1 MLWRDRRSRSRTG
14 FTGQTA
20 SAIRPDGIVPGP
32 PTSATARPAIET
44 PAPVETPVDARDR
57 IVAATFRHEVRPVYP
72 DIAKYGDQEGTVVVL
87 ATIGPEGRVLSARIA
102 QSSGSLAIDAEALRA
117 AQASS
122 YYPPEIDGKPAI
134 MTYRIVYTFQLT

>member
-32 PTSATARPAIET
+32 PTSTTARPAIET
-44 PAPVETPVDARDR
+44 PTPVETPVDARDR